1 MRRKMVRRARVWH
14 RWLGFVF
21 GLQFLLWTLGGLYFS
36 WTSLPNVRGDD
47 IRKAPQPLS
56 LADLPSAGLGE
67 AMSSFRGLHPK
78 AEILDLR
85 WSEDVGKRGHFLVRY
100 LEKGVE
106 HHARL
111 DPEKATLL
119 PDIEPEEAGAI
130 ALNGLTIP
138 ARVAEVRLLERVG
151 QDHEYREKPLPAYAV
166 RLSGEKGYTVYVG
179 RETGQIHNIRN
190 TKWRVFDFLWMLHI
204 MDYRGRDD
212 INNRILRL
220 ASVLGLITLASGYL
234 LFFLTRRRRRK
245 IYPAAILLLLLAA
258 RPSDAGA
265 QTQERMRPRTRF
277 QQVTALE
284 ENSGM
289 ILWKGRLWQHVDGG
303 GGPLLFETDTTD
315 GRILRTV
322 RVGGTA
328 NRDWEDIAQDTA
340 YIYVGDFGNNA
351 DGARK
356 DLAIYRVRKADIAA
370 APDNG
375 EVPSQK
381 IGFRYPDMPDSVAA
395 PNRTDHDCEAM
406 VCLDGRLLL
415 FTKQWASKATVLYSL
430 PAEPGEYTA
439 ERLDSFDTDGMVT
452 GADIDP
458 STGRIVLTGY
468 TPMLARF
475 LWLLYDFPGGMPF
488 RGRHLRVPLAGP
500 AQTESVAFIDSDRL
514 FLGSERF
521 RILPARIEILEIGG
535 LLPSRLE

>member
-1 MRRKMVRRARVWH
+1 MRKNMVRRARVWH

-47 IRKAPQPLS
+47 IRKSPQPLS
-56 LADLPSAGLGE
+56 LAGLPTAGMGE

-85 WSEDVGKRGHFLVRY
+85 WSEDMGQRGHFLVRY
-100 LEKGVE
+100 HEKGVE

-111 DPEKATLL
+111 DAVKATIL
-119 PDIEPEEAGAI
+119 PDIGPEEAGAI
-130 ALNGLTIP
+130 ARDGLTIP
-138 ARVAEVRLLERVG
+138 VRVAEVRLLERVG

-166 RLSGEKGYTVYVG
+166 RLTGETGYTVYVG
-179 RETGQIHNIRN
+179 RETGQIHSIRN

-212 INNRILRL
+212 INNLILRI
-220 ASVLGLITLASGYL
+220 ASLLGLITLASGYL
-234 LFFLTRRRRRK
+234 LFFLTRRRRRRA
-245 IYPAAILLLLLAA
+245 YTSATLLLLLAVV
-258 RPSDAGA
+258 PSYAGA
-265 QTQERMRPRTRF
+265 QTEERLRPRTRF
-277 QQVTALE
+277 QQASALE

-289 ILWKGRLWQHVDGG
+289 VLWNGRLWQHVDGG
-303 GGPLLFETDTTD
+303 GGPLLYETDTTD
-315 GRILRTV
+315 GRILRRI
-322 RVGGTA
+322 RVGGAA
-328 NRDWEDIAQDTA
+328 NRDWEDIAQDPS

-356 DLAIYRVRKADIAA
+356 DLAIYRVRKADLAV
-370 APDNG
+370 APDSA
-375 EVPSQK
+375 EVPSQR

-406 VCLDGRLLL
+406 VFLDGRLLL
-415 FTKQWASKATVLYSL
+415 FTKQWVSKATVLYRL

-439 ERLDSFDTDGMVT
+439 ERLDAFDTDGMVT

-458 STGRIVLTGY
+458 STGRIFLTGY
-468 TPMLARF
+468 TQMLSRF
-475 LWLLYDFPGGMPF
+475 LWILYDFPGGMPF
-488 RGRHLRVPLAGP
+488 RGRQLRVPLAGP
-500 AQTESVAFIDSDRL
+500 AQTESVACIDSDRL